1 MRIMLRF
8 PHLFRLRLFAAG
20 LICLAFCGGACSA
33 AQGKPAENNAP
44 DVLVLSNGDTLHGK
58 LVNAVAG
65 KVTFH
70 SDDAGDITLPWSKI
84 RELRTSGFFAVLSSN
99 SGLKSRKEQGAI
111 PAGTVDVANQTVTVH
126 PQGGSALPPIPVGRA
141 QYVVP
146 AATLEKQATTR
157 PSLLAGWGGAAT
169 AGATLVSATQ
179 NQYTVSGALGLVR
192 VVPSVT
198 WLARRNRSM
207 VDFNGSFGKI
217 TQPAY
222 LNPATGTTVPAVVTK
237 TAIYHA
243 DAERDENFT
252 PRFFVLAMAGFDHNF
267 SQSLDLQQIYGG
279 GIGWTAL
286 KTPRQEADLKA
297 TLQYEKQV
305 FISGGPGANQNLIGS
320 TFSVDY
326 EAHLSLITYSQ
337 TLAYI
342 PAYNNPHAYSAAE
355 SDTLAFPAYRN
366 LSFSVGTQDSYL
378 NDPPATL
385 PPTKRN
391 SFQLTMGLTF
401 AIKPKY

>member
-1 MRIMLRF
+1 MRNTI
-8 PHLFRLRLFAAG
+8 LFTSTPLFSRLAAG
-20 LICLAFCGGACSA
+20 LIALACGSVLCLAQAPPTTPS
-33 AQGKPAENNAP
+33 AP
-44 DVLVLSNGDTLHGK
+44 DVLVLSNGDTLHGTFVK
-58 LVNAVAG
+58 AVAG

-70 SDDAGDITLPWSKI
+70 SDPAGDVTVPWSKI
-84 RELRTSGFFAVLSSN
+84 RELRTSGRFAVLSSN
-99 SGLKSRKEQGAI
+99 SGLRTRKQQGAI
-111 PAGTVDVANQTVTVH
+111 PAGTIVMEDQAVTVH
-126 PQGGSALPPIPVGRA
+126 PREGGALPSIPVGKA

-146 AATLEKQATTR
+146 AATLEKQATGR
-157 PSLLAGWGGAAT
+157 PGLLVGWGGAAT

-179 NQYTVSGALGLVR
+179 NQYTVSGGLSMVR
-192 VVPSVT
+192 VVPAVT
-198 WLARRNRSM
+198 WLARRNRTM

-217 TQPAY
+217 TQPSY
-222 LNPATGTTVPAVVTK
+222 VDATGALVPAIVTK

-252 PRFFVLAMAGFDHNF
+252 PRFFVLAMTSFDHNF
-267 SQSLDLQQIYGG
+267 SQNLDLEQIYGG

-297 TLQYEKQV
+297 TMQYEKQS
-305 FISGGPGANQNLIGS
+305 FMTSSASANQNLIGS
-320 TFSVDY
+320 TFSADY
-326 EAHLSLITYSQ
+326 ETHLSLVTYSQ
-337 TLAYI
+337 TLSFI

-355 SDTLAFPAYRN
+355 TDTLAFPAYKN

-378 NDPPATL
+378 NDPPVSL

-391 SFQLTMGLTF
+391 SFQFTMGLTF